1 MALTSP
7 NHCVYFRYMNTVIN
21 IKIKKDLKENARRT
35 AQELGLSLSAVLNA
49 YLRQFVRSKAVY
61 FSVASQMTPELESL
75 LSSVEYDIAR
85 GKNISK
91 PVSSPSEMKN
101 YLSSL

>member
-1 MALTSP
+1 
-7 NHCVYFRYMNTVIN
+7 MNTIIN
-21 IKIKKDLKENARRT
+21 IKIKKDLKENARKT

-61 FSVASQMTPELESL
+61 FSVASQMTPELENL
-75 LSSVEYDIAR
+75 LGRVEYDIVR

-91 PVSSPSEMKN
+91 AVSSSEEMKS